1 MTETFPLTSGATHY
15 ACFFQGANVFNATS
29 QAMVAA
35 SGATQAQCSVA
46 MSEIGSSGLF
56 YITTAPTGL
65 PAGRYT
71 IVVFKE
77 TSPGTAAF
85 SSDSRKWV
93 DDTYDWS
100 GSARVG
106 LGSSLSVSVSGSDIA
121 SIWSYSSRTLTS
133 GVVQLVTP
141 WQVGTITLIKG
152 NSYLNADSTAIGI
165 TKATTAVWPS
175 DLVSG
180 GYTITFTCTPTQ
192 KTTNDSSSAV
202 GFTTTTGAVV
212 SASSIRLGDMT
223 AAVTAGLTIPKANGT
238 NAYSYQVTAS
248 RSAGAIV
255 HTLERGML
263 SVG

>member
-1 MTETFPLTSGATHY
+1 MTETFPLTSGSTHY

-35 SGATQAQCSVA
+35 SGATQSQCSVA

-71 IVVFKE
+71 IILFKE
-77 TSPGTAAF
+77 ASAGTVAWRTA
-85 SSDSRKWV
+85 DTKKWV
-93 DDTYDWS
+93 DDTYDWD
-100 GSARVG
+100 GSARIG
-106 LGSSLSVSVSGSDIA
+106 LGSASTLGSSDVA
-121 SIWSYSSRTLTS
+121 AIWAYASRTLTS
-133 GVVQLVTP
+133 GIVQLVTP
-141 WQVGTITLIKG
+141 WQIGTVTLIKG
-152 NSYLNADSTAIGI
+152 NSYLNSDSTAISI
-165 TKATTAVWPS
+165 AKATTAVWPS

-223 AAVTAGLTIPKANGT
+223 ATVTAGLTIPKANGT